1 MPSSS
6 SSPTDVRPDAPPDAK
21 PAGALLDGLPVAVI
35 GLTRHAV
42 VRTANARALDL
53 LQYRAGDLDGQAFQT
68 LVVGDGCGTAL
79 EDWNGQ
85 KLRLRRG
92 DGSTVDVAIEAGN
105 GADPE
110 EPQIWLV
117 LRDVTVE
124 ERSGAHVREQS
135 GFFPRGGDR
144 LRSQRQECIGMLA
157 GGIAHDLNN
166 VLQPISIALDLF
178 RARTLDEDNRE
189 ILESVGSNL
198 RRATELVR
206 QILTFTAGTP
216 EARQPLAVDFL
227 FDEARGFISQTF
239 PKTIR
244 AGFEVA
250 PGTPPVFGDRTQ
262 IEQVLLNLAVNARD
276 AMPGGG
282 RLKLA
287 ASVFEV
293 DEAFAK
299 RQAHAVPGCYV
310 RLSVGD
316 SGVGIPRA
324 LRQRIF
330 EPFFT
335 TKGPEKGTGLGLATS
350 MGIIRSHGGFLT
362 LETEE
367 GCGTTFH
374 VFLPAAKAEADS
386 ETSVPS
392 EAVRIA
398 EGHGET
404 ILVVDDE
411 PTVLKVFQRSLEKSG
426 YRVLTAENGEAGL
439 EIYEAHQSE
448 VRLVLTDLAMPG
460 IDGPALIKELKRR
473 DRSVRIVCTSGLAME
488 SSDRESL
495 GVDAVLTKPCSARE
509 IFQTIRATLESP
521 VSTP

>member
-1 MPSSS
+1 MSSRF
-6 SSPTDVRPDAPPDAK
+6 SSPPDVRTVAPPDAEQER
-21 PAGALLDGLPVAVI
+21 AFLDRLPVAVLELSR
-35 GLTRHAV
+35 GGMVQA
-42 VRTANARALDL
+42 ANARALDL
-53 LQYRAGDLDGQAFQT
+53 LQYSAGDLDGQDFQT
-68 LVVGDGCGTAL
+68 LVMGDSRRTGRQ
-79 EDWNGQ
+79 DWNGQ
-85 KLRLRRG
+85 TVRLRRG
-92 DGSTVDVAIEAGN
+92 DGSTVDVAIEAGGLAHPDEN
-105 GADPE
+105 RVV
-110 EPQIWLV
+110 LV

-124 ERSGAHVREQS
+124 ERAEAHVREQS

-178 RARTLDEDNRE
+178 RTRTLDEDGRE
-189 ILESVGSNL
+189 ILEAVGSNL

-216 EARQPLAVDFL
+216 EARQPLTVDFL

-244 AGFEVA
+244 AVFDVA

-276 AMPGGG
+276 AMPNGG
-282 RLKLA
+282 RLKFS
-287 ASVFEV
+287 ASVFDV
-293 DEAFAK
+293 DEAFAS

-350 MGIIRSHGGFLT
+350 LGIIRSHGGFLT

-374 VFLPAAKAEADS
+374 VFLPATPTEAAP
-386 ETSVPS
+386 ETPAWP
-392 EAVRIA
+392 EPVRGP
-398 EGHGET
+398 EGKGET

-411 PTVLKVFQRSLEKSG
+411 PTVLKVFQRSLERSG
-426 YRVLTAENGEAGL
+426 YRVLIAENGETGL

-448 VRLVLTDLAMPG
+448 VQLVLTDLAMPG
-460 IDGPALIKELKRR
+460 LDGPALIKELKRR
-473 DRSVRIVCTSGLAME
+473 NNSVRIVCTSGLSVE
-488 SSDRESL
+488 SSDQEAL

-509 IFQTIRATLESP
+509 IFQTIRSILESRVP
-521 VSTP
+521 NP